1 MYFHVFACIS
11 IYFNVFA
18 CISMY
23 VIIFMYLHI
32 YQCISMYFHV
42 SPCISMHFYVSFYI
56 SIYFHASLQRFPC
69 IFLYFGAKSW
79 ISLAAGLRAPLSFPP
94 PEFHA
99 KLHPSNSPSEPRPGR
114 DRDRAWALPM
124 QAICSLQDPWRFLFG
139 GGDFHSRVLLAGR
152 LGGS

>member
-1 MYFHVFACIS
+1 
-11 IYFNVFA
+11 
-18 CISMY
+18 
-23 VIIFMYLHI
+23 
-32 YQCISMYFHV
+32 MYFHV

-56 SIYFHASLQRFPC
+56 SIYFHASLQRFPW
-69 IFLYFGAKSW
+69 IFEYFGAKSW

-152 LGGS
+152 LGGSWLTAKQLMRFLTTDLYVHTMYYVYIRYLCIYIYI